1 MKITKISCEQFA
13 GTRDRDISLTDG
25 INLIYGKNESGKST
39 LVNILSRTLFQNSKI
54 DGRKDKDFM
63 NAYFPSTR
71 KGSSI
76 TADSADGKVTFETGS
91 GKYTLSKT
99 WGADPRC
106 SLSTTDGLLRD
117 QAKIDEILKKELIY
131 GEGVYKDMLLSPQD
145 NTQAALQTII
155 DASKDS
161 DAKRE
166 IADAVSQAFSE
177 SGGISMDAIEQAID
191 ERIDVIEGKHW
202 DFENEMP
209 ARKAGRWASGLGE
222 ILKAY
227 YELKDTQKVLDD
239 ISDLEEKVSAAEE
252 KFTTED
258 KSMNKAEEAY
268 NQFNMFSTRLAL
280 QAKSREVKGQISE
293 QIKKLERVSKEWPK
307 FNEELTK
314 AQELQDELNN
324 CRLKEQYNDAKEIK
338 EKINSLTS
346 ELAKQ
351 DCPSDKEIAQ
361 VRGAEK
367 QISKLEN
374 SLCSM
379 NITAA
384 VDMIG
389 NNQIEITSL
398 LTGEPIELSDGLASI
413 TEAVK
418 ISILG
423 IMEMTLAPAD
433 VNITA
438 IEAEIAT
445 QRGIKDSIFDK
456 YEVKSVEEL
465 SELANEIHNKE
476 TELRQKS
483 ERLMVV
489 LNGADYDE
497 LEKKASEIPSELR
510 EMEEI
515 NDDIVELCQ
524 DDNVSIFITAKKTT
538 IETYEN
544 EYKSISMLEEN
555 ISGLKEKLQK
565 EKDSLPNVDD
575 IPEEYLTIASPESYL
590 KGLKLDLDNI
600 RHEREEALTDKTTAV
615 VNLENYLEKLSDDP
629 QADRDESE
637 RKFNEKKELL
647 AHWKHIKE
655 VFQKMKNEIHD
666 NPMQDIADS
675 FTSYLSV
682 ISGGRVSSE
691 FPDADKL
698 NMNIYSDNNLIDYAK
713 LSEGTKETVSLAF
726 RLAVLDHLFPEGGGV
741 IVFDDPFTD
750 MDAERTAQS
759 CQLIKE
765 CAKKHQ
771 VIFLTCKDEY
781 FDSLGGNQINLS
793 AE

>member
-555 ISGLKEKLQK
+555 ISDLKEKLQK

-615 VNLENYLEKLSDDP
+615 VNLEDYLEKLSDDP

>member
-555 ISGLKEKLQK
+555 ISDLKEKLQK

>member
-510 EMEEI
+510 EMEEM

-555 ISGLKEKLQK
+555 ISDLKEKLQK